1 VIAVRP
7 RAEQQAVAVVT
18 DRLPNVLVNAA
29 PIAAKVA
36 LANILDNAVKFSPPG
51 GQVRIAVTTVD
62 DEAIIA
68 VSDTGP
74 GVSPDEAERLFQP
87 FYRGKASRT
96 TGMTGVGLGLAI
108 ARVLVQRQGG
118 RISLDAPDQPGAKF
132 SVHLPRAVRPA
143 EPIASEAGRPP
154 RTESRRSPSPTS
166 SSAAPPRG
174 APTTDTD

>member
-1 VIAVRP
+1 
-7 RAEQQAVAVVT
+7 
-18 DRLPNVLVNAA
+18 VLVNAA

-87 FYRGKASRT
+87 LYRGKASR
-96 TGMTGVGLGLAI
+96 
-108 ARVLVQRQGG
+108 AR
-118 RISLDAPDQPGAKF
+118 
-132 SVHLPRAVRPA
+132 RA
-143 EPIASEAGRPP
+143 
-154 RTESRRSPSPTS
+154 
-166 SSAAPPRG
+166 
-174 APTTDTD
+174 